1 MAPNHTLTHVLNY
14 ALKQVLGDG
23 VSQKGSLCNDE
34 KLRFDFSHSKAL
46 TAEELGKVE
55 KIVQECIAA
64 EAPVYSQPVPLE
76 EAKAIHG
83 LVSLLCVIKKQ

>member
-46 TAEELGKVE
+46 TAEERKFVGAHFEPEKVSLGK
-55 KIVQECIAA
+55 
-64 EAPVYSQPVPLE
+64 SR
-76 EAKAIHG
+76 
-83 LVSLLCVIKKQ
+83 